1 MVIVDGGFDGSLVKV
16 DCGISDCRVKVLN
29 VFDGFLGGVVDDVD
43 GGVVDGVDGCL
54 IIVFDVFDGW
64 DVIVVFL
71 IGIVNVCCGF
81 CSWYVLFLD
90 MFLFVV

>member
-16 DCGISDCRVKVLN
+16 DCGISDCWVKVLN
-29 VFDGFLGGVVDDVD
+29 VFDDFL

>member
-29 VFDGFLGGVVDDVD
+29 VFDGFL